1 MLEENRRRF
10 VKKTLARPIREMSS
24 EEGKA
29 LCEKREPIAQ
39 FTSNPHVSHSILI
52 QPRTKTNE
60 FLNVL
65 KSISLKGFFRI
76 WGTFIGQFP
85 LAFLISGGIVKL
97 HLRDNVRDG
106 YTPRTS
112 RSRQETDLYREF
124 LGSAGDPAMTT
135 VLMLA
140 KDNGS
145 MHRLAYLQKKILSRY
160 ILKVSIN
167 NMTLVRVK
175 DVVLN
180 KQLQEAVQTM
190 QALYQKTMDPG
201 SMSLQLTYP
210 IADLRGIK
218 LHLERNFYGV
228 QITNDYNITNIKYIK
243 VISMSFMAEI
253 KTTADTERL
262 GIWELALFDYC
273 TKYTAENSS
282 ILELLVIGAEIVD
295 TEMNKDGQRMSPYFA
310 TGFSIMFAFVCI
322 TVCGSSLY
330 FDRLRWNTI
339 VVAVSCAIVP
349 VLAITTTFGLSSSVG
364 NRTNS
369 LMLIMPF
376 LIMGIG
382 VNDSFLTVHAWLRQP
397 LRLSAAARLGKVLE
411 EVGPSITTTTL
422 TNVVTFL
429 IGWLTPTE
437 EISIFCFGSAMALG
451 FAYIYTVIIFCP
463 ILYYCS
469 PEETKEAREGC
480 FRRKG
485 KRFFR
490 GILLC
495 YSRVLSD
502 RRVALVLFIGTLVYW
517 YFGIMGTISITAKL
531 DTEKILPKDTPIHR
545 PNRLIENIGSEF
557 FSTLFFENDRIL
569 WAEYYPV
576 TVIVNSPV
584 DVRDVDR
591 LNYVNAFVD
600 EFEQLSTCRGSNF
613 TMFWLRDYINYYWGV
628 GVNDFDFYFD
638 GDEYPD
644 EKEFGYKKLPGF
656 LGNPLYKHHKAF
668 LNLDYNQTVSVRKF
682 SLVVVYENNTS
693 WDDRIDLMLKWRA
706 IISKFKRQRLECEC
720 YVRRSDVELEIAN
733 MADMFMDIVLYDNCL
748 YDIHPES
755 CFGTYGHY
763 GNRVYQPWCDGTCL
777 WTLFCMTIVC
787 TIFIQNP
794 VSVLMAT
801 MAIASISLGVMGY
814 LSFWHLDL
822 DPVSL
827 CAVLI
832 SIGMAVDFVAHTTYH
847 YQLSYREV
855 IRDGHVMRIDLD
867 SSYARIRHT
876 ISNIAWPMSQ
886 AGISTNYI
894 PLVFVKT
901 ITLVVIWG
909 LWHGLVLL
917 PAFLSQIPLYLLNF
931 NCYRLLVN
939 ARGDVTLQEMSL
951 LEVNSART

>member
-1 MLEENRRRF
+1 
-10 VKKTLARPIREMSS
+10 MSS
-24 EEGKA
+24 EEGRA
-29 LCEKREPIAQ
+29 PLCNNTKREQTHPVI
-39 FTSNPHVSHSILI
+39 NPHSILT

-60 FLNVL
+60 FLFMM
-65 KSISLKGFFRI
+65 KSVSLKGFFRL

-85 LAFLISGGIVKL
+85 LAFLISGIILCSLSCGIVKL

-112 RSRQETDLYREF
+112 RSRLETDLYREF
-124 LGSAGDPAMTT
+124 LGSEGDPAMTT

-140 KDNGS
+140 KDKGS
-145 MHRLAYLQKKILSRY
+145 MHRLDY
-160 ILKVSIN
+160 
-167 NMTLVRVK
+167 
-175 DVVLN
+175 
-180 KQLQEAVQTM
+180 LQEAVQTM
-190 QALYQKTMDPG
+190 VRISKNLSATLPDGHTVGYGNFCGHYCDSNVVVGYFLQALYQKTLNPD

-228 QITNDYNITNIKYIK
+228 KTLENYNVTNIEYVKL
-243 VISMSFMAEI
+243 ISMSFMAEM
-253 KTTADTERL
+253 KTAADTESL
-262 GIWELALFDYC
+262 GAWELALFDYC
-273 TKYTAENSS
+273 SNYTSNPDNM
-282 ILELLVIGAEIVD
+282 LELLVIGAEIVD
-295 TEMNKDGQRMSPYFA
+295 TEMNKDAQRMSPYFA

-330 FDRLRWNTI
+330 FNRLRWSTI

-349 VLAITTTFGLSSSVG
+349 VLAIITTLGLSSLIG

-397 LRLSAAARLGKVLE
+397 LRQSPAARLGKVLE

-469 PEETKEAREGC
+469 LEETKEIQEGC
-480 FRRKG
+480 LKAKG
-485 KRFFR
+485 KHFFHA
-490 GILLC
+490 ILHG

-502 RRVALVLFIGTLVYW
+502 HRVALVLFVGTLVYW

-545 PNRLIENIGSEF
+545 PNRLVENIV
-557 FSTLFFENDRIL
+557 

-576 TVIVNSPV
+576 TIIVNNPV
-584 DVRDVDR
+584 DIRDPDR
-591 LNYVNAFVD
+591 LHEIHSFVG
-600 EFEQLSTCRGSNF
+600 EFESLPTCRGANF

-638 GDEYPD
+638 ADEYPD
-644 EKEFGYKKLPGF
+644 EKEFGYKKLAGF

-668 LNLDYNQTVSVRKF
+668 LKLDYNQSVSVRKF

-693 WDDRIDLMLKWRA
+693 WDDRIALMLKWRA
-706 IISKFKRQRLECEC
+706 IVDKYPKLNAS
-720 YVRRSDVELEIAN
+720 VWNVNA
-733 MADMFMDIVLYDNCL
+733 MFVDQMLSL
-748 YDIHPES
+748 KS
-755 CFGTYGHY
+755 LTW
-763 GNRVYQPWCDGTCL
+763 QTCM
-777 WTLFCMTIVC
+777 WTLFCMAIVC

-794 VSVLMAT
+794 VSVIMAT
-801 MAIASISLGVMGY
+801 SAIASISLGVMGY

-827 CAVLI
+827 CAILI

-847 YQLSYREV
+847 YQLSYREALRGGREV
-855 IRDGHVMRIDLD
+855 RIDLVTPYD
-867 SSYARIRHT
+867 RIRNT
-876 ISNIAWPMSQ
+876 ISNVAWPMSQ
-886 AGISTNYI
+886 AGISTVICILPIVVLQNYI

-917 PAFLSQIPLYLLNF
+917 PSFLSQIPLPLLNF
-931 NCYRLLVN
+931 NCYRMLVSV
-939 ARGDVTLQEMSL
+939 RVDSTGQEMSL
-951 LEVNSART
+951 LEADSIRTT

>member
-1 MLEENRRRF
+1 
-10 VKKTLARPIREMSS
+10 P
-24 EEGKA
+24 G
-29 LCEKREPIAQ
+29 
-39 FTSNPHVSHSILI
+39 
-52 QPRTKTNE
+52 TKTNE
-60 FLNVL
+60 LLVVL
-65 KSISLKGFFRI
+65 KSISLKGFFRL

-85 LAFLISGGIVKL
+85 IAFLISGLILCSLSCGIINL

-112 RSRQETDLYREF
+112 RSRQETNLYREF
-124 LGSAGDPAMTT
+124 LGSEGDPAMTT

-145 MHRLAYLQKKILSRY
+145 MHRLNY
-160 ILKVSIN
+160 
-167 NMTLVRVK
+167 
-175 DVVLN
+175 
-180 KQLQEAVQTM
+180 LQEAVQTM
-190 QALYQKTMDPG
+190 VYISKNLSTIVSDGSTVGYGNFCGHYCDSNVVVGYFLQALYQKTLDPG

-218 LHLERNFYGV
+218 LHLERNFFGV
-228 QITNDYNITNIKYIK
+228 QTTNNYNITNIEYIK
-243 VISMSFMAEI
+243 VISMSFMAEM
-253 KTTADTERL
+253 KTAADTERL
-262 GIWELALFDYC
+262 GAWELALFDYC
-273 TKYTAENSS
+273 SKYTSS
-282 ILELLVIGAEIVD
+282 HSNMLELLVIGAEIVD

-322 TVCGSSLY
+322 TVCLSSLY
-330 FDRLRWNTI
+330 FDRLRWNTV

-397 LRLSAAARLGKVLE
+397 LRLSAATRLGKVLE

-469 PEETKEAREGC
+469 PKETKDAHEGC

-490 GILLC
+490 GVLLG

-502 RRVALVLFIGTLVYW
+502 YRIALLLFIGTLVYW

-545 PNRLIENIGSEF
+545 PNRIIENIV
-557 FSTLFFENDRIL
+557 

-576 TVIVNSPV
+576 TVIVNNPV

-591 LNYVNAFVD
+591 LNYVKAFVN
-600 EFEQLSTCRGSNF
+600 EFEQLPTCRGSNF
-613 TMFWLRDYINYYWGV
+613 TIFWLRDYVDYYWGV

-638 GDEYPD
+638 ADEYPD
-644 EKEFGYKKLPGF
+644 EKEFGYKKLAGF

-668 LNLDYNQTVSVRKF
+668 LNIDYNQTVSVRKF
-682 SLVVVYENNTS
+682 SFVVVYENNTS

-706 IISKFKRQRLECEC
+706 IVDRYPILNAS
-720 YVRRSDVELEIAN
+720 VWNVNS
-733 MADMFMDIVLYDNCL
+733 MFVDQMLSL
-748 YDIHPES
+748 KS
-755 CFGTYGHY
+755 LTW
-763 GNRVYQPWCDGTCL
+763 QTCL
-777 WTLFCMTIVC
+777 WTLLCMTIVC

-794 VSVLMAT
+794 VSVLIAT

-855 IRDGHVMRIDLD
+855 IRDGQVVRIDLD
-867 SSYARIRHT
+867 TPYARLRHT

-886 AGISTNYI
+886 AGISTVICILPIVVLQNYI

-939 ARGDVTLQEMSL
+939 GRTDSTLQEMSL
-951 LEVNSART
+951 LAPEASIRI

>member
-1 MLEENRRRF
+1 
-10 VKKTLARPIREMSS
+10 MSS
-24 EEGKA
+24 EEGRA
-29 LCEKREPIAQ
+29 LYGTREP
-39 FTSNPHVSHSILI
+39 PHRPLNAPNSLLI
-52 QPRTKTNE
+52 QPRTKTDE
-60 FLNVL
+60 FLVLL
-65 KSISLKGFFRI
+65 KSISLKGFFRL

-85 LAFLISGGIVKL
+85 FAFLIAGLILCSLSCGMVKL

-112 RSRQETDLYREF
+112 RSRLETDLYREF
-124 LGSAGDPAMTT
+124 LGSEGDPAMTT

-145 MHRLAYLQKKILSRY
+145 MHRLDYLK
-160 ILKVSIN
+160 
-167 NMTLVRVK
+167 
-175 DVVLN
+175 
-180 KQLQEAVQTM
+180 EAVQTM
-190 QALYQKTMDPG
+190 VHISKNLSAVVADGSSVSYGNFCGHYCDSNVVVGYFLQALYQKTLNPD
-201 SMSLQLTYP
+201 SMTLQLTYP

-228 QITNDYNITNIKYIK
+228 QTTAENNITNMEYVKL
-243 VISMSFMAEI
+243 ISMSFMAEM
-253 KTTADTERL
+253 KTAADTERL
-262 GIWELALFDYC
+262 GAWELALFEYC
-273 TKYTAENSS
+273 SNYTANNDNL
-282 ILELLVIGAEIVD
+282 LEIQVIGAEIVD
-295 TEMNKDGQRMSPYFA
+295 TEMNKDAQRMAPYFA

-330 FDRLRWNTI
+330 FDRLTWNTI
-339 VVAVSCAIVP
+339 IVAVSCAVVP
-349 VLAITTTFGLSSSVG
+349 VLAVTTTFGLCSLIG

-397 LRLSAAARLGKVLE
+397 LRQAAAVRLGKVLE

-451 FAYIYTVIIFCP
+451 FAYIYTVVIFCP

-469 PEETKEAREGC
+469 LEETKDSHEGC
-480 FRRKG
+480 FRKKG

-490 GILLC
+490 GVLDG
-495 YSRVLSD
+495 YSCVLSD
-502 RRVALVLFIGTLVYW
+502 RRVAVILFTGTLVYW

-545 PNRLIENIGSEF
+545 PNRLVENIV
-557 FSTLFFENDRIL
+557 

-576 TVIVNSPV
+576 TIIVNNPV
-584 DVRDVDR
+584 DIRDVDR
-591 LNYVNAFVD
+591 LNEINAFVS
-600 EFEQLSTCRGSNF
+600 EFENISTCRGANF
-613 TMFWLRDYINYYWGV
+613 TMFWLRDYIDYYWGV

-638 GDEYPD
+638 ADEYPD
-644 EKEFGYKKLPGF
+644 EKEFGYKKLAGF

-706 IISKFKRQRLECEC
+706 IVDRYPNLNAS
-720 YVRRSDVELEIAN
+720 VWNVNA
-733 MADMFMDIVLYDNCL
+733 MFVDQMLSL
-748 YDIHPES
+748 KS
-755 CFGTYGHY
+755 LTW
-763 GNRVYQPWCDGTCL
+763 QTCM
-777 WTLFCMTIVC
+777 WTLFCMAIVC

-794 VSVLMAT
+794 VSVVMAT

-814 LSFWHLDL
+814 L
-822 DPVSL
+822 
-827 CAVLI
+827 
-832 SIGMAVDFVAHTTYH
+832 IGMAVDFVAHTTYH
-847 YQLSYREV
+847 YQLSHREV
-855 IRDGHVMRIDLD
+855 MRNGRELRLELD
-867 SSYARIRHT
+867 TPYARIRHT
-876 ISNIAWPMSQ
+876 VSNVAWPMSQ
-886 AGISTNYI
+886 AGISTVICILPIVVLQNYI

-931 NCYRLLVN
+931 NCYRVLVT
-939 ARGDVTLQEMSL
+939 ARNEVAGQEMSL
-951 LEVNSART
+951 LDGDAVHA

>member
-1 MLEENRRRF
+1 LF
-10 VKKTLARPIREMSS
+10 ISFFLFP
-24 EEGKA
+24 G
-29 LCEKREPIAQ
+29 
-39 FTSNPHVSHSILI
+39 
-52 QPRTKTNE
+52 TKTNE
-60 FLNVL
+60 LLVVL
-65 KSISLKGFFRI
+65 KSISLKGFFRL

-85 LAFLISGGIVKL
+85 IAFLISGLILCSLSCGIINL

-112 RSRQETDLYREF
+112 RSRQETNLYREF
-124 LGSAGDPAMTT
+124 LGSEGDPAMTT

-145 MHRLAYLQKKILSRY
+145 MHRLNY
-160 ILKVSIN
+160 
-167 NMTLVRVK
+167 
-175 DVVLN
+175 
-180 KQLQEAVQTM
+180 LQEAVQTM
-190 QALYQKTMDPG
+190 VYISKNLSTTVSGGSTVGYGNFCGHYCDSNVVVGYFLQALYQKTLDPG

-218 LHLERNFYGV
+218 LHLERNFFGV
-228 QITNDYNITNIKYIK
+228 QTTDNYNITNIEYIK
-243 VISMSFMAEI
+243 VISMSFMAEM
-253 KTTADTERL
+253 KTAADTERL
-262 GIWELALFDYC
+262 GAWELELFDYC
-273 TKYTAENSS
+273 SKYTSAHSNM
-282 ILELLVIGAEIVD
+282 LEVLVIGAEIVD

-310 TGFSIMFAFVCI
+310 TG
-322 TVCGSSLY
+322 
-330 FDRLRWNTI
+330 
-339 VVAVSCAIVP
+339 
-349 VLAITTTFGLSSSVG
+349 
-364 NRTNS
+364 
-369 LMLIMPF
+369 
-376 LIMGIG
+376 

-397 LRLSAAARLGKVLE
+397 LRLSAATRLGKVLE

-469 PEETKEAREGC
+469 PKETKDAHEGC

-490 GILLC
+490 GVLLG

-502 RRVALVLFIGTLVYW
+502 HRIALLLFIGTLVYW

-545 PNRLIENIGSEF
+545 PNRIIENIV
-557 FSTLFFENDRIL
+557 

-576 TVIVNSPV
+576 TVIVNNPV

-591 LNYVNAFVD
+591 LNYVKAFVN
-600 EFEQLSTCRGSNF
+600 EFEQLPTCRGSNF
-613 TMFWLRDYINYYWGV
+613 TIFWLRDYVDYYWGV

-638 GDEYPD
+638 ADEYPD
-644 EKEFGYKKLPGF
+644 EKEFGYKKL
-656 LGNPLYKHHKAF
+656 A
-668 LNLDYNQTVSVRKF
+668 
-682 SLVVVYENNTS
+682 VVYENNTS

-706 IISKFKRQRLECEC
+706 IVDRYPNLNAS
-720 YVRRSDVELEIAN
+720 VWNVNS
-733 MADMFMDIVLYDNCL
+733 MFVDQMLSL
-748 YDIHPES
+748 KS
-755 CFGTYGHY
+755 LTW
-763 GNRVYQPWCDGTCL
+763 QTCL
-777 WTLFCMTIVC
+777 WTLLCMTIVC

-794 VSVLMAT
+794 VSVLIAT
-801 MAIASISLGVMGY
+801 MAIASISLGVMGKTQFSFRTVSFRTALFRY

-855 IRDGHVMRIDLD
+855 IRDGQIVRIDLD
-867 SSYARIRHT
+867 TQYARLRHT

-886 AGISTNYI
+886 AGISTVICILPIVVLQNYI

-931 NCYRLLVN
+931 NCYRLLVSG
-939 ARGDVTLQEMSL
+939 RTDSTLQEMSL
-951 LEVNSART
+951 LAPEASMRI